1 MNPYASL
8 ADDHYVNMN
17 LNTEME
23 LSGGRDTVLHFA
35 EQMQKKYPQMRNFYS
50 REKGDFVLEEDKDS
64 GAYRWCS
71 LEPRRIA
78 SGCVN
83 PDSFSAATEQHIH
96 ALELAPYVLSVSPL
110 DCEALDFLLGFDFN
124 YRGNHNL
131 LVTEALG
138 VCTGFERLASMPGAT
153 VLTHEPSITIAVDE
167 ECRTQ
172 CRVHIETRT
181 SPYHIRT
188 GEYPEDQ
195 LSVYVTARRYGSLS
209 AGITYVEALAELQE
223 LCREAVDNYVVDA
236 ILQPLA
242 RSIAMD

>member
-8 ADDHYVNMN
+8 ADDHYINMN

-23 LSGGRDTVLHFA
+23 LSGGRETVLHFA
-35 EQMQKKYPQMRNFYS
+35 EQMQKKFPEMRNFYS

-71 LEPRRIA
+71 LESRRIA

-83 PDSFSAATEQHIH
+83 PSSFGEAVEQHTH

-110 DCEALDFLLGFDFN
+110 DCEALDFLMGFDFS

-138 VCTGFERLASMPGAT
+138 VCPGFEKLAGMPGAT
-153 VLTHEPSITIAVDE
+153 FITHEPSVTIAVDE
-167 ECRTQ
+167 DCRTH

-181 SPYHIRT
+181 TPYHIRS
-188 GEYPEDQ
+188 GEYAEDQ
-195 LSVYVTARRYGSLS
+195 LSVYVTARRYGSLETGMS
-209 AGITYVEALAELQE
+209 YHDALSSLQS
-223 LCREAVDNYVVDA
+223 LCRDAVDNYVVDSV
-236 ILQPLA
+236 LQPLA
-242 RSIAMD
+242 RTIALD